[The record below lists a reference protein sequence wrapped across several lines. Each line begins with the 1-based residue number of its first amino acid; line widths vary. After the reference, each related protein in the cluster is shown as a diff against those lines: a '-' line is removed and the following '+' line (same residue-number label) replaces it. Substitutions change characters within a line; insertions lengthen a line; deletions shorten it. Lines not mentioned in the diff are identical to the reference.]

1 MGRYTNHL
9 STFDNVESW
18 YERTKPVVSKTHTK
32 EDDIRPLGDRRRKW
46 ERIEKINNNCYAILG
61 SYGFDGISYYGE
73 RFVKNRVTGVE
84 LKRVAPILWERDPK
98 TGEEFVTVHNARTR
112 HATALYCFL
121 RDHLPGRLDLPALR
135 DGRQWITNGQ
145 DKFYLPYNKYVP
157 KPLRTGY
164 YRLEGKELAKASKPS
179 AERKLV
185 FKRGANEFVL
195 VSDPY
200 ALAVKAKTTVDRETK
215 NAFCTEIQD
224 FKRFVATTAP
234 LLVGTS
240 QQDIGT
246 AMADLLSVAV
256 AAKSHAWGRWWQRYP
271 EKQMRLALTDPH
283 SPMRLALVYA
293 FIEYNK
299 GCDWR
304 VSRDRENA
312 PDLVRS
318 RLNAFVNLA
327 FRFTKPNE

>member
-1 MGRYTNHL
+1 MGRYARHL
-9 STFDNVESW
+9 STFDNVKSW

-32 EDDIRPLGDRRRKW
+32 EDDIRPLGDRRHKW

-61 SYGFDGISYYGE
+61 PYGFDGISYYGE

-84 LKRVAPILWERDPK
+84 LKRVAPILWERNPK
-98 TGEEFVTVHNARTR
+98 TGEEFVTVHNAR
-112 HATALYCFL
+112 HGYATGLYCFL
-121 RDHLPGRLDLPALR
+121 RADLPGRLDLPALR

-145 DKFYLPYNKYVP
+145 DKFYLPHNKYIP
-157 KPLRTGY
+157 KPLRAGP
-164 YRLEGKELAKASKPS
+164 YRLKGKELAEASKPS

-185 FKRGANEFVL
+185 FKRVANEFVL

-200 ALAVKAKTTVDRETK
+200 ALTVKAKTTVDRETK

-240 QQDIGT
+240 KQDIRT
-246 AMADLLSVAV
+246 AVADLLSAAV
-256 AAKSHAWGRWWQRYP
+256 AAKPQASGRWWERYP

-299 GCDWR
+299 ECDWD
-304 VSRDRENA
+304 VSRDRQSA
-312 PDLVRS
+312 PDLVRA